1 MSNLLKQCYVVNSSG
16 QMRIINSNDRVNDR
30 LKELGADAH
39 VSEEAGQEVKQE
51 SADDSFSEG
60 LEAPK
65 IDAEAIRREA
75 VEAAQAEA
83 DRITGQA
90 QAEAQ
95 RMLAE
100 ADEQAKILFE
110 EQKNLGY
117 QEGAR
122 AKEEELEAKRA
133 ELEERTAARD
143 RELSEDYHRKM
154 DSMERDIVDAVV
166 QVFDK
171 VFQIQ
176 FGSKR
181 EILLALVTNTLMD
194 VDSGNKIRIRAND
207 ADRAM
212 LEEHLDEIQKTVG
225 RDVSIEFMH
234 DNKLTD
240 GQCQIETSYG
250 VFDCGIDTQ
259 FSNLIKDIRSLV

>member
-1 MSNLLKQCYVVNSSG
+1 
-16 QMRIINSNDRVNDR
+16 MRIINSNDRVNDR
-30 LKELGADAH
+30 LKELGADAL
-39 VSEEAGQEVKQE
+39 VSEEVGQE
-51 SADDSFSEG
+51 SSDDSFSEG
-60 LEAPK
+60 LEVPK
-65 IDAEAIRREA
+65 IDVEAIRREA

-90 QAEAQ
+90 QEEAQ

-100 ADEQAKILFE
+100 ADEQAKTLFE

-117 QEGAR
+117 QEGVR
-122 AKEEELEAKRA
+122 AKEAELEAKRV
-133 ELEERTAARD
+133 ELEERTAAREK
-143 RELSEDYHRKM
+143 ELSEDYHRKM

-225 RDVSIEFMH
+225 QDVSIEFMH